1 LQYQRFFE
9 EIVEKTA
16 RMVALWQSVGYVH
29 GVMNTDNMSVLGITI
44 DYGPFGFMEYFDPR
58 MVSNHSDKE
67 GRYAYENQPSVGK
80 FDLMRFAEALDPFL
94 PLEWSSNYL
103 NSRYDEIY
111 SGFYLTLMARKLGLI
126 TKSNP
131 NKESLD
137 DHEFKLI

>member
-1 LQYQRFFE
+1 
-9 EIVEKTA
+9 
-16 RMVALWQSVGYVH
+16 MVALWQSVGYVH

-67 GRYAYENQPSVGK
+67 GRYAYENQPSVCK
-80 FDLMRFAEALDPFL
+80 FNLMRFAEALDPFL

-137 DHEFKLI
+137 DNEFKLI